1 VTSPKTG
8 SAAVDSVDVPDA
20 RALQAEIARIIQQRK
35 AGDPL
40 SAVTLVVDSPLTGT
54 MLRRQLVAEGHLGG
68 GTGNIRLL
76 TAADL
81 IGEVAD
87 CAGVAAPADVPRV
100 VREAVVSA
108 VLATDPG
115 PFAVS
120 ATHPSTAQRL
130 SDTLDELEWCALDPD
145 DVTRASAAAPT
156 TVSKDVLDFIRR
168 VRSTLGALPGGQAK
182 AALVEEVV
190 DALPHDGSLLPL
202 AKLGSLV
209 VVTQHV
215 PAPLDR
221 LLGAVAEHI
230 PVYRIR
236 EVPSANQALHSV
248 RDCPDPSTEVA
259 FAVRQAAGAMV
270 AGARSEQVAIVYGT
284 SNPYAPLLA
293 AELDRADIAWHGPT
307 VTTLGAT
314 ALARV
319 AAVVLTMA
327 AERAGDGSGITRPLL
342 LRWIG
347 AAPLQDGDERLE
359 SWRWRRLIRDNDLF
373 GDAEKWAESLQA
385 LANPEELADPD
396 DDDAE
401 RDLIRQ
407 RRLQRQAESAAS
419 LAVFLRRV
427 GETLDRLLGAPTW
440 RDLGE
445 QLWTTLVDYHL
456 QTRWWSI
463 DPAERQTHQRLRELL
478 LHELPA
484 LDELTRS
491 LGGAVPEPTPTA
503 LRQVID
509 RDLHHRR
516 GRHGD
521 IGAGLHVGPLRT
533 ALTLTFEH
541 VIVLGAV
548 EGVLPPTG
556 TEDPLLPDAV
566 RKALREAPADLPT
579 TAGRVRSVE
588 SEYRSIV
595 SNARTADVTRPR
607 GALPG
612 HATTHPSRYLP
623 KSGAEPSIR
632 VSSCW
637 DSLSRQPWP
646 AVDGDVSL
654 RDLLADPDEVPEPL
668 EAPVAAARAAWR
680 AEFDRFH
687 GDLSDAGSGKPVW
700 DITSRPLS
708 ASAVESFLHCPY
720 HFFVQRVLGFST
732 DEIVDEIDEV
742 TPRDLGTLLHRALD
756 VLVGR
761 ARDEGWLP
769 GPGEPWPDDAETKLR
784 SLFDAEVD
792 AATAQGRTGWA
803 PSWQHR
809 YEQVVATFGG
819 LLDKDTSQ
827 VRSDPPTAPHAS
839 ELGFGGDD
847 DFPVTVTLDDGTI
860 VGLRGAIDRV
870 DLSADGAA
878 VGIVDYKTGKSSTFR
893 KQLGMPGR
901 RSDPEEREKIQDL
914 VYDAAARTAYPSAD
928 QVDVWFVFVPD
939 DGEVTV
945 LNADHEPDRP
955 RRLVEILTD
964 LHKAGVQG
972 RFPPKPRGGRDYCPV
987 CERMGRRAAAVA
999 DGACIDETTDAGE
1012 VRP

>member
-1 VTSPKTG
+1 MTSDETG
-8 SAAVDSVDVPDA
+8 KDVVISVEVSDGRD
-20 RALQAEIARIIQQRK
+20 LHAEVARIIQQCK
-35 AGDPL
+35 TGHPL
-40 SAVTLVVDSPLTGT
+40 APVILVVDSLLTGT
-54 MLRRQLVAEGHLGG
+54 MLRRQLVAEGRLGD

-76 TAADL
+76 TAVGL

-87 CAGVAAPADVPRV
+87 CAGVPAPGDVSRV

-108 VLATDPG
+108 VLETDPG
-115 PFAVS
+115 PFSKS
-120 ATHPSTAQRL
+120 AKHPSTAQRL
-130 SDTLDELEWCALDPD
+130 SDALDELEWCALDPD

-168 VRSTLGALPGGQAK
+168 ARSALRLLPGGQAK

-190 DALPHDGSLLPL
+190 AALQDDGLLLKL

-209 VVTQHV
+209 VVTQYV

-221 LLGAVAEHI
+221 LLGALAERI

-236 EVPSANQALHSV
+236 EVPPAKQLHSV

-259 FAVRQAAGAMV
+259 FAIRRAAGALA
-270 AGARSEQVAIVYGT
+270 AGAYPPQVAIVYGT

-319 AAVVLTMA
+319 ADVVLTMA
-327 AERAGDGSGITRPLL
+327 AERGGDGSGITRPLL
-342 LRWIG
+342 LRWMA
-347 AAPLQDGDERLE
+347 AAPLQNEDENLE

-373 GDAEKWAESLQA
+373 GDAEKWAEALEA
-385 LANPEELADPD
+385 LASPEELANRD

-401 RDLIRQ
+401 RELIRQ
-407 RRLQRQAESAAS
+407 RRLQWQADSAAS
-419 LAVFLRRV
+419 LTLFLGRV
-427 GETLDRLLGAPTW
+427 GETLDRLLGATTW
-440 RDLGE
+440 RELGE
-445 QLWTTLVDYHL
+445 QLWTTLRDYHL
-456 QTRWWSI
+456 QTRWWSV

-478 LHELPA
+478 LNELPA
-484 LDELTRS
+484 LDELARR
-491 LGGAVPEPTPTA
+491 LGGAVPEPTPIA
-503 LRQVID
+503 LQQVID

-521 IGAGLHVGPLRT
+521 ISVGLHVGPLRS
-533 ALTLTFEH
+533 AVALTFEH

-556 TEDPLLPDAV
+556 AEDPLLPDAV

-579 TAGRVRSVE
+579 TADRVRSIE

-595 SNARTADVTRPR
+595 SNAKTADVTCPR

-612 HATTHPSRYLP
+612 HATTHPSRFLP
-623 KSGAEPSIR
+623 ESGPEPSIR
-632 VSSCW
+632 VSSYW
-637 DSLSRQPWP
+637 ASLSREPWP
-646 AVDGDVSL
+646 AADGDIGL
-654 RDLLADPDEVPEPL
+654 RGLLANPDEIPGLL
-668 EAPVAAARAAWR
+668 EVPVAAARAAWLP
-680 AEFDRFH
+680 EFNRFN
-687 GDLSDAGSGKPVW
+687 GNLSDAEFGKPVW

-720 HFFVQRVLGFST
+720 HFFVQRVLGLST

-742 TPRDLGTLLHRALD
+742 APRELGTLLHRALD
-756 VLVGR
+756 AFVAR
-761 ARDEGWLP
+761 AREEGWLP
-769 GPGEPWPDDAETKLR
+769 GPGESWPDCAETELR

-809 YEQVVATFGG
+809 YEQLVATFSG
-819 LLDKDTSQ
+819 LLDKDTSE
-827 VRSDPPTAPHAS
+827 VRCAPPTAPRAS
-839 ELGFGGDD
+839 ELAFGVDG
-847 DFPVTVTLDDGTI
+847 DFPVTVTLDDGTM
-860 VGLRGAIDRV
+860 VALRGLIDRV
-870 DLSADGAA
+870 DLSADGSA
-878 VGIVDYKTGKSSTFR
+878 VGIVDYKTGKSRTFR
-893 KQLGMPGR
+893 KQLGMPGL
-901 RSDPEEREKIQDL
+901 RSDPDQREKIQDL

-945 LNADHEPDRP
+945 LNADHESDRP
-955 RRLVEILTD
+955 RRLLEILTD
-964 LHKAGVQG
+964 LHKSGLHG

-999 DGACIDETTDAGE
+999 DSTRIDQIADAGE
-1012 VRP
+1012 VRS